1 MSGIEKIQLPLF
13 LFQQFVIICFQA
25 VPDAT
30 TLKTDKESTSKAR
43 VIGASI
49 EAVLLHLL
57 LQAEVLP
64 QAFAPFLLFGL
75 RAFALYVEAYYFYLQ
90 KNYEKSIGIIE
101 SALTMGAEKYLLKAG
116 ELTRLDDL
124 IEEFGEHHG
133 LLGGTLEAVIEKCIY
148 FVVNT
153 SQNASLAV

>member
-64 QAFAPFLLFGL
+64 QEFAPFLLFGL
-75 RAFALYVEAYYFYLQ
+75 RALPCMWKL
-90 KNYEKSIGIIE
+90 IIFICRR
-101 SALTMGAEKYLLKAG
+101 TMKK
-116 ELTRLDDL
+116 
-124 IEEFGEHHG
+124 
-133 LLGGTLEAVIEKCIY
+133 V
-148 FVVNT
+148 
-153 SQNASLAV
+153 